1 MTEQPDP
8 IYESQLRSL
17 LRMSADDLERAGADW
32 EATAQNSS
40 LHAPPAMA
48 VHAGITARAH
58 RQAAALIRAALADLD
73 APKVTVY
80 GLPLAPLQHW
90 YSQDEILYV
99 LVRNDA
105 ETYLEGKLSDDE
117 APTDALTDEFA
128 ELVKHVIDADP
139 GWGERLDACCG
150 VAWERLVE
158 AHPELAEQPE
168 PEAPT
173 AEQALRALKAGTAV
187 VATAHSDD
195 QRVDVVFD
203 AADWFNHA
211 SDDEIVDLADNDW
224 GHCGTADD
232 VAQHFE
238 ETTTKPLFDYLAVAG
253 TDANGD
259 AIGFEC
265 DVDRDQALAWIA
277 RYLLPTRPTLTAR
290 LAEWYDD
297 GSSAGPGKET
307 P

>member
-1 MTEQPDP
+1 MTDAPDP

-17 LRMSADDLERAGADW
+17 LRMSAEDLERAAADW
-32 EATAQNSS
+32 EATATTKN
-40 LHAPPAMA
+40 LHAPPALTA
-48 VHAGITARAH
+48 NAAITARAH
-58 RQAAALIRAALADLD
+58 RQAAHLIRAALWGLD
-73 APKVTVY
+73 KAPEEERPYTR
-80 GLPLAPLQHW
+80 
-90 YSQDEILYV
+90 DDILYV
-99 LVRNDA
+99 LVQNDA
-105 ETYLEGKLSDDE
+105 ETYLEQKLGDDE
-117 APTDALTDEFA
+117 DPSEALEDEFA
-128 ELVKHVIDADP
+128 DLVRHVIDGDP
-139 GWGERLDACCG
+139 GWGERFESCCD

-158 AHPELAEQPE
+158 AHPELADDPE
-168 PEAPT
+168 SEAPT

-203 AADWFNHA
+203 AADWFSHA
-211 SDDEIVDLADNDW
+211 SDDDIVDLADNDW

-238 ETTTKPLFDYLAVAG
+238 ETTTKALFDYLAVAPKMA
-253 TDANGD
+253 DGD
-259 AIGFEC
+259 PVGFEC

-277 RYLLPTRPTLTAR
+277 RFLLPTRPTLLAR